1 MHLFGNIKN
10 IKYYLDVKHKNMQ
23 TLLFNTTTKEVKL
36 YEGEKQS
43 SKLLDLVTQVP
54 TVRIVESGYYEV
66 MKKIDGG
73 EKNIP
78 VLRVPISNTNMFIEK

>member
-1 MHLFGNIKN
+1 
-10 IKYYLDVKHKNMQ
+10 MQ

-43 SKLLDLVTQVP
+43 SKLLELVTNVP
-54 TVRIVESGYYEV
+54 TVRVTESGYYEV
-66 MKKIDGG
+66 MKKIDGE
-73 EKNIP
+73 EKNVP